1 MSEITL
7 SCSVLKNTRNS
18 ALEEMLL
25 TQQKLPSSEIKSLEM
40 NGYFKA
46 TSITLFI
53 SFFALYNLW
62 KGSSSLWSL
71 LHGEYWLKVD
81 MSTVLLLI

>member
-7 SCSVLKNTRNS
+7 SCSVLKTTRNS
-18 ALEEMLL
+18 ALEEILQ
-25 TQQKLPSSEIKSLEM
+25 TQQELPSSEIKSLEM
-40 NGYFKA
+40 NGYFKT

-53 SFFALYNLW
+53 SFFALYNLRI
-62 KGSSSLWSL
+62 GGISLWSL
-71 LHGEYWLKVD
+71 LHGAYWLKAD

>member
-7 SCSVLKNTRNS
+7 SCSVLKTTRNS

-53 SFFALYNLW
+53 SFFALYGWEAVPCGAFFMGNT
-62 KGSSSLWSL
+62 G
-71 LHGEYWLKVD
+71 LK
-81 MSTVLLLI
+81 LI